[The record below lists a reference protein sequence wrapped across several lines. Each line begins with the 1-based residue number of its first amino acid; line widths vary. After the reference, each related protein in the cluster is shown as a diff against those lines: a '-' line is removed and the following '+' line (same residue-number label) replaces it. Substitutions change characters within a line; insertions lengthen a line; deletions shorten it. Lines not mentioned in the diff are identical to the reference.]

1 LAREEYNIMSLEDFN
16 LTARTDEI
24 IEAVEAMVDTWTLE
38 QLMDFVIEDRAE
50 YYLGKNVSEDEIK
63 ELINQ
68 YGE

>member
-1 LAREEYNIMSLEDFN
+1 MNN
-16 LTARTDEI
+16 TDEI

-38 QLMDFVIEDRAE
+38 ELMDFVIEDRAE
-50 YYLGKNVSEDEIK
+50 YYLGKSVSEDEIE

>member
-1 LAREEYNIMSLEDFN
+1 MTRLIEAQNNPDK
-16 LTARTDEI
+16 I

-50 YYLGKNVSEDEIK
+50 YYLGKSVSKDEIK
-63 ELINQ
+63 ELINE

>member
-1 LAREEYNIMSLEDFN
+1 MSLEDFN

>member
-1 LAREEYNIMSLEDFN
+1 MARLIEAQNNPDK
-16 LTARTDEI
+16 I

-50 YYLGKNVSEDEIK
+50 YYLGKSVSKDEVK
-63 ELINQ
+63 ELINE